1 MHTHAPSNSPT
12 HTALPPC
19 PPSYVNGRPFVVR
32 EADKP
37 FANLEYTGIDA
48 PSLEGVEARLKAD
61 VLAEAGAPGVGGRP
75 ARAVFAHFIFS

>member
-1 MHTHAPSNSPT
+1 
-12 HTALPPC
+12 
-19 PPSYVNGRPFVVR
+19 VR

-61 VLAEAGAPGVGGRP
+61 VLAEAGASRVGVDWRGLSLYIY
-75 ARAVFAHFIFS
+75 FIFSLFWSAAPAGALAL

>member
-1 MHTHAPSNSPT
+1 M
-12 HTALPPC
+12 
-19 PPSYVNGRPFVVR
+19 R

-61 VLAEAGAPGVGGRP
+61 VLAEAGASLWLRG
-75 ARAVFAHFIFS
+75 